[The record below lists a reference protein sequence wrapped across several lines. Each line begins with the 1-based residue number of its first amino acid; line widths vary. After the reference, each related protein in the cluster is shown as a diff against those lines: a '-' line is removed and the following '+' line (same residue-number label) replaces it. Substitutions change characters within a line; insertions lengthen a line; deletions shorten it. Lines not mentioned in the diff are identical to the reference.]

1 MNKKIK
7 QIINKKNRAKIISLT
22 AYSKNIAQIIDKYVD
37 MTLVGDSM
45 ASVLYNYNTTRK
57 ISLDTMI
64 EHAKSVRMGV
74 NKSLM
79 VFDMPYNTYKNKKL
93 ALFNVKKV
101 LKKTKS
107 DAIKLEGGFKIKE
120 IVKHLVKNNIPVLGH
135 LGIMPQSVRGK
146 FKSKGKTE
154 IERKKILK
162 EAKLLEQLGVFAI
175 VLECIE
181 KTLAK
186 KITNEIKI
194 PTIGIGSSANCDG
207 QILVTDDVIGL
218 TNTKIK
224 FVKKYIN
231 ISGNIATAVKK
242 FKQEVKLK
250 KYPTKKYSYLKYFL
264 NCSLIWSISR
274 STKPPIIN

>member
-7 QIINKKNRAKIISLT
+7 DIISKKNKSKIVSLT

-64 EHAKSVRMGV
+64 EHAISVRMGID
-74 NKSLM
+74 KSLM
-79 VFDMPYNTYKNKKL
+79 VFDMPYNTYKDKKI
-93 ALFNVKKV
+93 ALINAKKII
-101 LKKTKS
+101 KKTKS
-107 DAIKLEGGFKIKE
+107 DAVKLEGGSKIKD
-120 IVKHLVKNNIPVLGH
+120 IVKHLIKNKIPVLGH

-154 IERKKILK
+154 GERTKILK
-162 EAKLLEQLGVFAI
+162 DAKVLEKLGVFAI

-181 KTLAK
+181 KSLAK
-186 KITNEIKI
+186 KITNEIKV
-194 PTIGIGSSANCDG
+194 PTIGIGSSVHCDG
-207 QILVTDDVIGL
+207 QILVTDDLVGL
-218 TNTKIK
+218 TNSKIR

-231 ISGNIATAVKK
+231 ISNNIAKAVKK

-250 KYPTKKYSYLKYFL
+250 KYPTKKYSY
-264 NCSLIWSISR
+264 
-274 STKPPIIN
+274 

>member
-1 MNKKIK
+1 MNNKIK
-7 QIINKKNRAKIISLT
+7 DIIAKKNKSKIVSLT

-64 EHAKSVRMGV
+64 EHAKSVRKGI
-74 NKSLM
+74 NNSLM
-79 VFDMPYNTYKNKKL
+79 VFDMPYNTYRDKKI
-93 ALFNVKKV
+93 ALVNAKKI

-107 DAIKLEGGFKIKE
+107 DAVKLEGGSKIKD
-120 IVKHLVKNNIPVLGH
+120 IVKHLIKNKIPVLGH

-146 FKSKGKTE
+146 FRSKGKTE

-162 EAKLLEQLGVFAI
+162 DAKVLEKQGVFAI

-181 KTLAK
+181 KSLAK

-194 PTIGIGSSANCDG
+194 PTIGIGSSVHCDG
-207 QILVTDDVIGL
+207 QILVTDDLIGL
-218 TNTKIK
+218 TNSKIK
-224 FVKKYIN
+224 FVKRYIN
-231 ISGNIATAVKK
+231 ITNNITIAVKK

-250 KYPTKKYSYLKYFL
+250 KYPTKKYSY
-264 NCSLIWSISR
+264 
-274 STKPPIIN
+274 

>member
-7 QIINKKNRAKIISLT
+7 DIISKKNKSKIVSLT

-64 EHAKSVRMGV
+64 EHAISVRMGID
-74 NKSLM
+74 KSLM
-79 VFDMPYNTYKNKKL
+79 VFDMPYNTYKDKKI
-93 ALFNVKKV
+93 ALINAKKII
-101 LKKTKS
+101 KKTKS
-107 DAIKLEGGFKIKE
+107 DAVKLEGGSKIKD
-120 IVKHLVKNNIPVLGH
+120 IVKHLIKNKIPVLGH

-154 IERKKILK
+154 SERTKILK
-162 EAKLLEQLGVFAI
+162 DAKVLEKLGVFAI

-181 KTLAK
+181 KSLAK
-186 KITNEIKI
+186 KITNEIKV
-194 PTIGIGSSANCDG
+194 PTIGIGSSVYCDG
-207 QILVTDDVIGL
+207 QILVTDDLVGL
-218 TNTKIK
+218 TNSKIR
-224 FVKKYIN
+224 FVKKYTN
-231 ISGNIATAVKK
+231 ISNNIAKAVKK

-250 KYPTKKYSYLKYFL
+250 KYPTKKYSY
-264 NCSLIWSISR
+264 
-274 STKPPIIN
+274 

>member
-7 QIINKKNRAKIISLT
+7 DIISKKNKSKIVSLT

-64 EHAKSVRMGV
+64 EHAKSVRMGID
-74 NKSLM
+74 KSLM
-79 VFDMPYNTYKNKKL
+79 VFDMPYNTYKDKKI
-93 ALFNVKKV
+93 ALINAKKII
-101 LKKTKS
+101 KKTKS
-107 DAIKLEGGFKIKE
+107 DAVKLEGGSKIKD
-120 IVKHLVKNNIPVLGH
+120 IVKHLIKNKIPVLGH

-154 IERKKILK
+154 GERTKILK
-162 EAKLLEQLGVFAI
+162 DAKVLEKLGVFAI

-181 KTLAK
+181 KSLAK
-186 KITNEIKI
+186 KITNEIKV
-194 PTIGIGSSANCDG
+194 PTIGIGSSVHCDG
-207 QILVTDDVIGL
+207 QILVTDDLVGL
-218 TNTKIK
+218 TNSKIR

-231 ISGNIATAVKK
+231 ISNNIAKAVKK

-250 KYPTKKYSYLKYFL
+250 KYPTKKYSY
-264 NCSLIWSISR
+264 
-274 STKPPIIN
+274 

>member
-7 QIINKKNRAKIISLT
+7 DIIAKKNKSKIVSLT

-37 MTLVGDSM
+37 MILVGDSV

-57 ISLDTMI
+57 ISLETMI

-74 NKSLM
+74 NKSLL
-79 VFDMPYNTYKNKKL
+79 VFDMPYNTYRDKKI
-93 ALFNVKKV
+93 ALVNARKII
-101 LKKTKS
+101 KKTKS
-107 DAIKLEGGFKIKE
+107 DAVKLEGGSKIKE
-120 IVKHLVKNNIPVLGH
+120 IVNYLIKNKIPVLGH

-181 KTLAK
+181 KSLAK
-186 KITNEIKI
+186 KN
-194 PTIGIGSSANCDG
+194 
-207 QILVTDDVIGL
+207 
-218 TNTKIK
+218 
-224 FVKKYIN
+224 
-231 ISGNIATAVKK
+231 
-242 FKQEVKLK
+242 
-250 KYPTKKYSYLKYFL
+250 
-264 NCSLIWSISR
+264 
-274 STKPPIIN
+274 

>member
-1 MNKKIK
+1 MNNKIK
-7 QIINKKNRAKIISLT
+7 DIIAKKNKSKIVSLT

-64 EHAKSVRMGV
+64 EHAKSVRKGID
-74 NKSLM
+74 KSLM
-79 VFDMPYNTYKNKKL
+79 VFDMPYNTYRDKKI
-93 ALFNVKKV
+93 ALINAKKII
-101 LKKTKS
+101 KKTKS
-107 DAIKLEGGFKIKE
+107 DAVKLEGGSKIKD
-120 IVKHLVKNNIPVLGH
+120 IVKHLIKNKIPVLGH

-154 IERKKILK
+154 GERTKILK
-162 EAKLLEQLGVFAI
+162 DAKILEKLGVFAI

-181 KTLAK
+181 ISLAK
-186 KITNEIKI
+186 KITNEIKV
-194 PTIGIGSSANCDG
+194 PTIGIGSSVHCDG
-207 QILVTDDVIGL
+207 QILVTDDILGL
-218 TNTKIK
+218 TNSKIK

-231 ISGNIATAVKK
+231 IPNNIATAVKQ

-250 KYPTKKYSYLKYFL
+250 KYPTKKYSY
-264 NCSLIWSISR
+264 
-274 STKPPIIN
+274 

>member
-7 QIINKKNRAKIISLT
+7 DIIAKKDKSKIVSLT

-57 ISLDTMI
+57 ISLDSMI

-74 NKSLM
+74 HNSLM
-79 VFDMPYNTYKNKKL
+79 VFDMPYNTYKDKKN
-93 ALFNVKKV
+93 ALLNAKKII
-101 LKKTKS
+101 KKTKS
-107 DAIKLEGGFKIKE
+107 DAVKLEGGSKIKD
-120 IVKHLVKNNIPVLGH
+120 IVKYLIKNKIPVLGH

-154 IERKKILK
+154 RERTKILK
-162 EAKLLEQLGVFAI
+162 DAKVLEKLGVFAI

-181 KTLAK
+181 KSLAK
-186 KITNEIKI
+186 KITNEVKV
-194 PTIGIGSSANCDG
+194 PTIGIGSSVYCDG
-207 QILVTDDVIGL
+207 QILVTDDLIGL
-218 TNTKIK
+218 TNSKIK

-231 ISGNIATAVKK
+231 ISSNIATAVKK

-250 KYPTKKYSYLKYFL
+250 KYPTKKYSY
-264 NCSLIWSISR
+264 
-274 STKPPIIN
+274 

>member
-7 QIINKKNRAKIISLT
+7 DIISKKNKSKIVSLT

-64 EHAKSVRMGV
+64 EHAKSVRMGID
-74 NKSLM
+74 KSLM
-79 VFDMPYNTYKNKKL
+79 VFDMPYNTYKDKKI
-93 ALFNVKKV
+93 ALINAKKII
-101 LKKTKS
+101 KKTKS
-107 DAIKLEGGFKIKE
+107 DAVKLEGGSKIKD
-120 IVKHLVKNNIPVLGH
+120 IVKHLIKNKIPVLGH

-154 IERKKILK
+154 SERTKILK
-162 EAKLLEQLGVFAI
+162 DAKVLEKLGVFAI

-181 KTLAK
+181 KSLAK
-186 KITNEIKI
+186 KITNEIKV
-194 PTIGIGSSANCDG
+194 PTIGIGSSVHCDG
-207 QILVTDDVIGL
+207 QILVTDDLVGL
-218 TNTKIK
+218 TNSKIR
-224 FVKKYIN
+224 FVKKYTN
-231 ISGNIATAVKK
+231 ISNNIAKAVKK

-250 KYPTKKYSYLKYFL
+250 KYPTKKYSY
-264 NCSLIWSISR
+264 
-274 STKPPIIN
+274 